1 LLDNRFEVEQLI
13 IRKSEIPANHG
24 KTLFVAVGG
33 TAPGAYAFQLF
44 YENSLDLIE
53 IELGEIEV
61 KFNMYL
67 RYHLK
72 VGRLEYKE
80 F

>member
-1 LLDNRFEVEQLI
+1 LI

-61 KFNMYL
+61 TNYS